1 MVTASDIASPKPV
14 AARAATVLIIDD
26 ERGPRESL
34 RILLKPE
41 FTVFCA
47 DGVDAGVALL
57 KEHRPD
63 TVIMD
68 IRMPD
73 KSGIEG
79 LRAIRQLDTVVSVIM
94 YTGFG
99 ALETAQEAIRLGAN
113 DYLKK
118 PFDAYEILD
127 IVRRHVGRT
136 QTERRQQHAER
147 ELVELNRTL
156 KEEMTRKNQLATL
169 GQKSAEL
176 VHDLKNPLGA
186 ILGYVDLLTLELQS
200 ARERLGERWQDTSD
214 YLGNIEKSVLR
225 CRDIAEMWLE
235 VSRGRMHRAPTSPG
249 ELIREVAEECR
260 HLAEQR
266 RVALTVEVAG
276 DTGMIE
282 ADRLQLSRAIQNL
295 LVNAIEAVSPGTGRV
310 RLWCGAAANDSVEW
324 GVEDNGCGMRP
335 DQLKRAFEPFFTT
348 KQGTGTGLG
357 LFIARQAVE
366 AHGGSIRIESDTAKG
381 TKITATLPR
390 H

>member
-1 MVTASDIASPKPV
+1 
-14 AARAATVLIIDD
+14 
-26 ERGPRESL
+26 
-34 RILLKPE
+34 
-41 FTVFCA
+41 
-47 DGVDAGVALL
+47 
-57 KEHRPD
+57 
-63 TVIMD
+63 
-68 IRMPD
+68 
-73 KSGIEG
+73 
-79 LRAIRQLDTVVSVIM
+79 
-94 YTGFG
+94 
-99 ALETAQEAIRLGAN
+99 
-113 DYLKK
+113 
-118 PFDAYEILD
+118 
-127 IVRRHVGRT
+127 
-136 QTERRQQHAER
+136 
-147 ELVELNRTL
+147 
-156 KEEMTRKNQLATL
+156 
-169 GQKSAEL
+169 
-176 VHDLKNPLGA
+176 
-186 ILGYVDLLTLELQS
+186 
-200 ARERLGERWQDTSD
+200 
-214 YLGNIEKSVLR
+214 
-225 CRDIAEMWLE
+225 
-235 VSRGRMHRAPTSPG
+235 
-249 ELIREVAEECR
+249 VAEECH